1 YLSSEGNAFTT
12 RTASQ
17 IVQQHFNPGE
27 IGSPGGPLFGVQ
39 FSSLS
44 CSDIAGASTSTAGPK
59 SAPLG
64 LSADPGG
71 LPLYNNGAVVGG
83 IGVIADGMYGAD
95 LNVNDIDID
104 VDELIAVAGARGF
117 DAPVNRRANRISV
130 DGRTLRYVDS
140 EAIASNPATAP
151 SFGTLPGTLLAV
163 T

>member
-1 YLSSEGNAFTT
+1 SQSVGEAQARSRPATIAVVDRVGNVLTVFQMTGALPTFTISGGRGVVGGLEGVNVVPSQFAAISKAITGAYLSSEGNAFTT

-44 CSDIAGASTSTAGPK
+44 CSDIAGASTGTAGPK

-71 LPLYNNGAVVGG
+71 LPLYKNGTVVGG
-83 IGVIADGMYGAD
+83 IGVI
-95 LNVNDIDID
+95 
-104 VDELIAVAGARGF
+104 
-117 DAPVNRRANRISV
+117 
-130 DGRTLRYVDS
+130 
-140 EAIASNPATAP
+140 
-151 SFGTLPGTLLAV
+151 
-163 T
+163 